1 MGQLI
6 LLERRSL
13 SLDVEAGGAREVMG
27 FPRLSEQLLGML
39 CLLSLVTMQNADL
52 HLKQSIVNKP
62 RVTSDGSSCIP
73 GSQSCSCSPSLP
85 R

>member
-1 MGQLI
+1 MGQLV

-39 CLLSLVTMQNADL
+39 CLLSFVTMQR
-52 HLKQSIVNKP
+52 KKKK
-62 RVTSDGSSCIP
+62 SSMMLICI
-73 GSQSCSCSPSLP
+73 
-85 R
+85 